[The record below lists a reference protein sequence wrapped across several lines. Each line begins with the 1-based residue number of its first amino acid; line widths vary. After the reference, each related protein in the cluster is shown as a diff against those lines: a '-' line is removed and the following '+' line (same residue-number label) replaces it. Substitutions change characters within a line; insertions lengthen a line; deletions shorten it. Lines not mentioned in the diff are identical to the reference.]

1 MATLNKYLQGVQRL
15 LREQKQDML
24 MPEDLIEYVNE
35 GRRETAQRT
44 QCVRR
49 LTPISGSV
57 VSATVTAQGHGY
69 TAPIVTITAPDFPSG
84 QAPTPLGQQA
94 TALAEVLGGQIVA
107 VNIQNGGSGYF
118 EPIATIADPT
128 GTGAAVTLQ
137 ISPINQLNLGQE
149 VYPFSGINVSMFPG
163 VLSVFAVR
171 SISIIYSNFRYS
183 IPVYSFSVYQARVR
197 NYPLQYLYVPAMA
210 SQYGQGD
217 QGSFYVYPIPSAV
230 YQYELDC
237 LCNPADLTDDLS
249 VDVIP
254 GPWNDAVKY
263 WAAYLAFSELQ
274 NYNAARYY
282 MGLYDQITL
291 RKSQYARPGR
301 ATNPYGRW

>member
-1 MATLNKYLQGVQRL
+1 MALNKYLQGVQRL

-57 VSATVTAQGHGY
+57 VSAIVTAQGHGY

-128 GTGAAVTLQ
+128 GTGATITLQ
-137 ISPINQLNLGQE
+137 ISPINQLNPGQE
-149 VYPFSGINVSMFPG
+149 VYNFSSIYLGAFPG
-163 VLSVFAVR
+163 VLSIH
-171 SISIIYSNFRYS
+171 SIKSVSLIYSNYRYS
-183 IPVYSFSVYQARVR
+183 LPSYSFSTYQAMIRQ
-197 NYPLQYLYVPAMA
+197 YPFQYQYVPAFF
-210 SQYGQGD
+210 SQLGQGD
-217 QGSFYVYPIPSAV
+217 QGSLYMYPLPSQI
-230 YQYELDC
+230 YQYEADC
-237 LCNPADLTDDLS
+237 FCTPADLIDDLS

-254 GPWNDAVKY
+254 RPWDDVVKY
-263 WAAYLAFSELQ
+263 FAASLAYGELQ
-274 NYNAARYY
+274 NWNAARYY
-282 MGLYDQITL
+282 LDLYDKMTL